1 MGRAS
6 LRTLARCCGLL
17 SVHSLGRAGSPQVA
31 HFAIYSSSRQGLPN
45 SVFVSGLC
53 ALCSVWQR
61 RKSYKVLAGRCWL
74 LLLNIIEQ
82 RPTSVPCDLCQSH
95 TLTRRLDVNT
105 VYLCALAVERRTI
118 QTKNIPDIIPLTHP
132 TQRRLERRRRR
143 RAPEAMERSLL
154 LSLSSTS
161 RSRLNVA
168 SPSRIGITH
177 TRSHRDTP
185 HATQTER
192 ERATATQAQ
201 RREMQP
207 SKSLSIPVCVSP
219 LPLPHSSSPIS
230 ACILRPQ
237 LRASF
242 APTLHLRQDLARS

>member
-1 MGRAS
+1 M
-6 LRTLARCCGLL
+6 
-17 SVHSLGRAGSPQVA
+17 
-31 HFAIYSSSRQGLPN
+31 
-45 SVFVSGLC
+45 
-53 ALCSVWQR
+53 WQR

-105 VYLCALAVERRTI
+105 VYLCALAVERRTNKKH
-118 QTKNIPDIIPLTHP
+118 TGYHTLTHP